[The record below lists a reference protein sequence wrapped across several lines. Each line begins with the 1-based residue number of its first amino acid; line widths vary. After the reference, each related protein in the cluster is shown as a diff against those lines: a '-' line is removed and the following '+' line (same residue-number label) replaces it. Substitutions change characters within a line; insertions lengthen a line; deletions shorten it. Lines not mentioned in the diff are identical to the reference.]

1 MGKCKKKKVSSIYG
15 ISRKD
20 FEEQTLRLE
29 RKLEMDKK
37 AQAGEKVEWADTE
50 SWDNTEKSRCHE

>member
-1 MGKCKKKKVSSIYG
+1 MGKCKKKKVSSISG

-37 AQAGEKVEWADTE
+37 AQAGEKVE
-50 SWDNTEKSRCHE
+50 